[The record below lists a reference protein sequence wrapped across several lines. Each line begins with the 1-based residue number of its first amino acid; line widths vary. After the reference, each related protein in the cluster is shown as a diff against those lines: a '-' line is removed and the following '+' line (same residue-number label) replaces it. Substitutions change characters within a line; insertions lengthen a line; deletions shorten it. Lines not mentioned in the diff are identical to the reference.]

1 MNNKSNAG
9 SIFYLEKRKRWV
21 WVGTYNNEQG
31 EKKKKWISAL
41 TQKSLREK
49 IEDFTEEMKSKTIE
63 PGMNLE
69 VWVEKWL
76 NVVAQPMVSENTF
89 IWYTH
94 ILKYI
99 HFTCDIQ
106 TDKDH
111 IVQYDFGNEK
121 LNLITPI
128 KVQELLRNLRYF
140 GNKNHKN

>member
-41 TQKSLREK
+41 TQKTLREK
-49 IEDFTEEMKSKTIE
+49 IEDFTEELKRKTIE
-63 PGMNLE
+63 PDMNLE

-99 HFTCDIQ
+99 HFTCNI
-106 TDKDH
+106 
-111 IVQYDFGNEK
+111 
-121 LNLITPI
+121 
-128 KVQELLRNLRYF
+128 
-140 GNKNHKN
+140 